1 MAKKLEADNP
11 LREYIK
17 RIKEEPGYL
26 RGLLMNQA
34 NENARQYQE
43 ESLEALANPIP
54 YTPETSFGSQKV
66 DYDLIKHGYVPGAAV
81 EDEKYLDVL
90 RDNETTF
97 TGDVARTVGK
107 VGSELVIGTAAGLA
121 SLPDLF
127 SAGYHLAK
135 GDFATE
141 FEQNELA
148 KALYDLNDNIQHALT
163 IQDGNGNFRA
173 FKWLANSSNS
183 IASSFALMTGGLAF
197 ARAGKLIGS
206 GLSKIGKMFSEGAKF
221 SKKIDD
227 IVALGLSDNVK
238 KTLLADTM
246 KSFGARDELIGKMLN
261 ATSLDESVAIAN
273 RYKHS
278 MQFMSAIEPNVNLSQ
293 KVESVIAALGSRS
306 AETLMELEGAREDLV
321 NTYKEGSLKKLDL
334 HRQGKLSLEDD
345 IDLKLIYD
353 IAYEQYLK
361 KNGLSR
367 IDVENMSPEEFALF
381 NDQLDYEAVSI
392 AENFEK
398 YDTLKNRFSSVAD
411 SQLRALA
418 IKDMLLV
425 TSDILGFDKLYSL
438 MRKPMIE
445 SARNTFVKFMADKG
459 SKIAFIG
466 TTEGLEEG
474 WQTYSQLKT
483 KENLIRQ
490 LDLPDHLY
498 RDEITSQVK
507 DAVILG
513 ALGGVVI
520 GVGIPALYDL
530 RNKVKGRLSKNKEDK
545 PDPETENKA
554 EKIYESTT
562 GNVKNDEEN
571 DIPPVVPT
579 ESPTDV
585 DNMSLGEILE
595 LDKDTKTVP
604 KSNVEE
610 TQDQEKQPEI
620 KSEETS
626 SEINDLSKNVGT
638 EGSITK
644 KSEELL
650 SNIDKIENIQKS
662 FADIPDQ
669 LPLTQAISYIVGNI
683 GSKTSFNNTEEVLS
697 VLDNIQKKYIDSHD
711 DQLTKNVFTDLI
723 SKLKEEIPNVLKE
736 NEANG
741 SNENTNR
748 YNAILSSLSNI
759 FNKSINESLEKELS
773 SLQEQLI
780 RKSDDM
786 SVNFNA
792 RQLIKNGV
800 SHNVLKHGILKLLA
814 KNKDYK
820 KYKEL
825 FESLAE
831 SIKDE
836 SDQKLF
842 NAVRLVSNLDNYI
855 YAFTNGLLVNNVFD
869 SLTDKLKTSEEIGD
883 ATKDLTLVDVVSKD
897 VVSNNKSI
905 EDAKIDTERSE
916 ASEDIKDQLQQDLEE
931 YQKYK
936 DKIKVVNQLIESI
949 NRGENVDYN
958 SIPKDILAKAVLNS
972 SIENK
977 AELAYKLF
985 HGDLAKYIKEFYQSI
1000 KIDKS
1005 NINLI
1010 NKIEAE
1016 RKKDLDL
1023 FLSDK
1028 LLNPNKL
1035 LKDDIISLLNNLNEL
1050 QFNGNNIIDFFKE
1063 KISENSRKYKK
1074 SFISLLFNAQEELD
1088 SKIKEEIEEYIN
1100 KSKINEIS
1108 KSTEKAEEIINETDF
1123 KNPSEIHPKE
1133 NVLSDYKQI
1142 SPIIELE
1149 GTKYGFVSHG
1159 NDIFLYNFTTK
1170 SIIDNSSEITK
1181 SLIDKIPNFKILDD
1195 FGVFK
1200 FNVDHNGKKESI
1212 AYEITDNGIL
1222 FYFINE
1228 STEQLADQIKDKII
1242 EDGDFS
1248 LEEDSEYDI
1257 FKSLFNVYLDKLK
1270 TSSLNKDKYKITLG
1284 EEYEITPVK
1293 RSNPNEELFIN
1304 LYNKKTKETI
1314 VIEANK
1320 LDLYFKDNNIDVSLF
1335 FKKNN
1340 DELIIAEELNTPSI
1354 NAYSNPEL
1362 IVDSDNFTMESLGAD
1377 VKGTY
1382 EEVFG
1387 FWSEIL
1393 NNGYGNSEFLISYRE
1408 ELNDK
1413 NEYLKDLYNL
1423 INNSDISNIDL
1434 FKKKLEEFIDSGES
1448 TKKIEALMSFPFFIT
1463 LFSNNKAYTV
1473 RVQNS
1478 YESVNISTAKR
1489 LQLRKD
1495 LLAALW
1501 YRTNVDENF
1510 KIKVRPINSSTQ
1522 KVKSKEKISPK
1533 TKLLDVSDKFLN
1545 QSNLSIVITENNE
1558 KKEFFPATNTSINY
1572 DGFKDNQYHGP
1583 GSVFLNFK
1591 IKGQTHSIELQGRPL
1606 NKKEAVLSLIS
1617 LLSKTDIK
1625 KLIQYT
1631 DKPYSIHGIKL
1642 LKKGSEI
1649 KDSNTEII
1657 LEEEYTKLYENIK
1670 NKKFHS
1676 DSLKSFLISALSNSV
1691 NILTE
1696 NDNIGENNT
1705 FPIEIKVNKDKI
1717 IDLLYYKDGKP
1728 YIIKD
1733 IRNNSSQFLRDK
1745 DLFNILLKSTIRV
1758 PMNLDY
1764 ILDHREDFI
1773 LDNLSY
1779 PDLLNPNNRLLF
1791 STQVDFIYEL
1801 NISNKEK
1808 IDGNNEV
1815 KTSDEPNG
1823 DPTIKKPKEVD
1834 TKSIE
1839 QINIEEKQKEIICPV
1854 GTKNVS
1860 SNNNVNNNN
1869 SNKNSLRTKYKEE
1882 LNNEDFR

>member
-107 VGSELVIGTAAGLA
+107 VSSELVIGTAAGLA

-127 SAGYHLAK
+127 SAGYHLVK

-163 IQDGNGNFRA
+163 IQDGNGNFRGI
-173 FKWLANSSNS
+173 KWLANASNS
-183 IASSFALMTGGLAF
+183 IASTLAIATGGLVISK
-197 ARAGKLIGS
+197 AGKLIGS
-206 GLSKIGKMFSEGAKF
+206 GLSKVGKMFSEGSKF
-221 SKKIDD
+221 SKKIND

-246 KSFGARDELIGKMLN
+246 KSFGAKDELISKMLN
-261 ATSLDESVAIAN
+261 ATSLDESIAIAN

-306 AETLMELEGAREDLV
+306 VETLMELEGAREDLV

-445 SARNTFVKFMADKG
+445 SARNTFVRFMADKG

-466 TTEGLEEG
+466 TTEGFEEG

-513 ALGGVVI
+513 ALGGVAI
-520 GVGIPALYDL
+520 GVGIPALYNL

-545 PDPETENKA
+545 PDPETEKKA
-554 EKIYESTT
+554 EEIYESTT
-562 GNVKNDEEN
+562 GNEETSSQEETS
-571 DIPPVVPT
+571 IITTKEPPTNTTT
-579 ESPTDV
+579 ESQ
-585 DNMSLGEILE
+585 
-595 LDKDTKTVP
+595 
-604 KSNVEE
+604 EE
-610 TQDQEKQPEI
+610 TLNDQLIETNPFTEKTQDQEKQPETI
-620 KSEETS
+620 NEETS
-626 SEINDLSKNVGT
+626 SEITDLSKNVGT

-669 LPLTQAISYIVGNI
+669 LPLTQAISYIVSNI

-723 SKLKEEIPNVLKE
+723 SKLKEEIPSVLKE

-741 SNENTNR
+741 SDESTNR
-748 YNAILSSLSNI
+748 YNAVLSSLSNI
-759 FNKSINESLEKELS
+759 FNRSINESLERELS

-786 SVNFNA
+786 SYNFNA

-800 SHNVLKHGILKLLA
+800 SHNVLKYGILKLLA

-825 FESLAE
+825 FEGLAE

-842 NAVRLVSNLDNYI
+842 NAVRQVSNLDNYI

-883 ATKDLTLVDVVSKD
+883 ATKDLTLVDVMSKD
-897 VVSNNKSI
+897 VVSNNKSV

-936 DKIKVVNQLIESI
+936 DKIRVINQLIESI
-949 NRGENVDYN
+949 NKGENIDYN

-972 SIENK
+972 SIKNK

-985 HGDLAKYIKEFYQSI
+985 HGDLAKYIKEFYQFI

-1010 NKIEAE
+1010 NEIEAE

-1035 LKDDIISLLNNLNEL
+1035 LKKDIISLLNNLNEL
-1050 QFNGNNIIDFFKE
+1050 QFNENNIIDFFKE

-1123 KNPSEIHPKE
+1123 KNPSEIYPKE

-1149 GTKYGFVSHG
+1149 GSRYGFVSNG

-1181 SLIDKIPNFKILDD
+1181 SIIDKIPNFKILDD

-1200 FNVDHNGKKESI
+1200 FNVDHNSKKESI
-1212 AYEITDNGIL
+1212 AYEITNNGVL
-1222 FYFINE
+1222 FYFIDE
-1228 STEQLADQIKDKII
+1228 STEQLTDQIKDKII

-1293 RSNPNEELFIN
+1293 RSNSNEELFIN

-1362 IVDSDNFTMESLGAD
+1362 IVGSDSFTMESLGSD

-1382 EEVFG
+1382 KEVFG

-1423 INNSDISNIDL
+1423 INNSDIPNIDL
-1434 FKKKLEEFIDSGES
+1434 FKKKLEEFINSGES

-1463 LFSNNKAYTV
+1463 LFSNNKLYTV

-1533 TKLLDVSDKFLN
+1533 TKLLDISDKFLS

-1591 IKGQTHSIELQGRPL
+1591 IKGQTHSIELQGRSL

-1649 KDSNTEII
+1649 KDPNTEII

-1691 NILTE
+1691 NILAE

-1705 FPIEIKVNKDKI
+1705 FPIEIKVNKDKT

-1728 YIIKD
+1728 YIIKN

-1764 ILDHREDFI
+1764 ILDHREDFV

-1779 PDLLNPNNRLLF
+1779 PDLLNPDNRLLF

-1801 NISNKEK
+1801 NIPSREK
-1808 IDGNNEV
+1808 IDGNNEI
-1815 KTSDEPNG
+1815 KTSDESNG